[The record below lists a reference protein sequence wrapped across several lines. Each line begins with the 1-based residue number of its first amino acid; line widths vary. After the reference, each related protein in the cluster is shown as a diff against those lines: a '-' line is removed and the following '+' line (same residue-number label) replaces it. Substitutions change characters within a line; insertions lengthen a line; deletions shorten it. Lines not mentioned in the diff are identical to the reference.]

1 MFKCLF
7 STIQLKLKL
16 KPPLL
21 VRNNSNSYQKGVNM

>member
-1 MFKCLF
+1 MFKHLF

-21 VRNNSNSYQKGVNM
+21 VRHNSNYQKDVNM